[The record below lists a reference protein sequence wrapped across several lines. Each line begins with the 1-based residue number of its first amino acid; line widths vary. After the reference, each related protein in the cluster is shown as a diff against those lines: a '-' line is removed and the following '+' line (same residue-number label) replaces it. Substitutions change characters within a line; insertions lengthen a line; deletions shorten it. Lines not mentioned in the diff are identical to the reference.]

1 MERIVHGTWRHCIAS
16 SASFRHSHRGRFCRP
31 RPTPES
37 FILSLAPSRLRKDIG
52 DRRLRLVALV
62 LSQALKDAAQFTR
75 RTVVF

>member
-1 MERIVHGTWRHCIAS
+1 MASLHRFVKLPSDAAIA
-16 SASFRHSHRGRFCRP
+16 GVVCRP

-62 LSQALKDAAQFTR
+62 LSQALKDAAQLTR
-75 RTVVF
+75 RTVLF